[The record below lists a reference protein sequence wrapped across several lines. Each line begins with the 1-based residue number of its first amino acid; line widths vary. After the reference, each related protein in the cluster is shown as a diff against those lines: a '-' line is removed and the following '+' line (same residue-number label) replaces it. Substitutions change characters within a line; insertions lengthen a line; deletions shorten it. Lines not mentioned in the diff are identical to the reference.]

1 MERNGVLL
9 FLEDWREHPGKTK
22 GTFLLSL
29 PMWRGWPPA
38 SAASAVS
45 QHDFFGSLRLVLTL
59 LHAVSPSPSKC
70 KQGFNL

>member
-45 QHDFFGSLRLVLTL
+45 QHDFFWELAACAYIAPRCFPLPLQV
-59 LHAVSPSPSKC
+59 
-70 KQGFNL
+70 